1 MIVDPE
7 TGTSNR
13 PYNAKSY
20 ILISAGKDREFGFD
34 GDSIDDDMNFKR
46 RRQ

>member
-1 MIVDPE
+1 MDPA
-7 TGTSNR
+7 GADNR

-34 GDSIDDDMNFKR
+34 DDRIDDDMNFKR
-46 RRQ
+46 RKEDP